1 MTIHTRTLAA
11 AAALALALPAAAQEL
26 PRSMVWSAY
35 DVGSSGYTQAAGIA
49 DALMSEYGTR
59 IRIVPSGT
67 SIGRLL
73 PMKTGRVTY
82 GFLGNESFFA
92 TEAIYD
98 FASREWGPQN
108 LRTVMAAPAAFGLA
122 VAADSGIETFADL
135 RGKRLSR
142 ITANPSINVKVD
154 AMMAFEGL
162 TPDDLEIVEVPSY
175 GASIRAII
183 EGRSDAAG
191 GVPPSSLFRELEAS
205 PRGIRWLDLPASN
218 TEGWARLLGVAS
230 FFEPIEVTSGP
241 GLSDDT
247 PAELIGY
254 RYPLITVYADASAD
268 EIYNFVKATHEQF
281 EEFQGAHPR
290 MFAWAPDIAGVPPAD
305 APFHEGAIRY
315 FREIGVWTDEHDA
328 WNAAR
333 MARMEAVQAAWE
345 EANEAAFDAGISDS
359 DWPAF
364 WNEHRATAQP
374 LAAHDLS

>member
-1 MTIHTRTLAA
+1 MKSVTRHLAA

-26 PRSMVWSAY
+26 PRTMVWSAY
-35 DVGSSGYTQAAGIA
+35 DVGSSGYAQAAGIA
-49 DALMSEYGTR
+49 DAMMAEYGTR

-82 GFLGNESFFA
+82 GWLGNESFFA

-98 FASREWGPQN
+98 FASREWGPQD
-108 LRTVMAAPAAFGLA
+108 LRTVMAAPAGFGLA
-122 VAADSGIETFADL
+122 VAADAGIETLADM
-135 RGKRLSR
+135 RGKRYSR

-154 AMMAFEGL
+154 AMLAFAGL
-162 TPDDLEIVEVPSY
+162 SLDDVEVVEVPSY
-175 GASIRAII
+175 ADSIRAVV

-205 PRGIRWLDLPASN
+205 PRGIRWLPVPADN
-218 TEGWARLLGVAS
+218 QEGWDRLLEVAS
-230 FFEPIEVTSGP
+230 FFEPMTVTSGP
-241 GLSDDT
+241 GISEDN

-254 RYPLITVYADASAD
+254 RYPLITVYADTSAD
-268 EIYNFVKATHEQF
+268 EVYNFVKAMHAQF
-281 EEFQGAHPR
+281 ENYQGAHPN
-290 MFAWAPDIAGVPPAD
+290 MFAWAPDMAGVPPAD

-328 WNAAR
+328 WNERR
-333 MARMEAVQAAWE
+333 MARMQAVQEAWE
-345 EANEAAFDAGISDS
+345 AANDAAFDAGVSDS

-364 WNEHRATAQP
+364 WDEHRAKA
-374 LAAHDLS
+374 LGG